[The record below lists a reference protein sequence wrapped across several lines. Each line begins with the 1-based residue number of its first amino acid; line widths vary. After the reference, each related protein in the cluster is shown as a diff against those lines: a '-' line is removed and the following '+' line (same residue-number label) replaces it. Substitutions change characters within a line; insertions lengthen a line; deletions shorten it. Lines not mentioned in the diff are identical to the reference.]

1 MGRALLP
8 ANAAFIMKTCNFK
21 GSRRSAYTL
30 IEVLAASAV
39 VAVGMS
45 AAISLSA
52 SLMLQE
58 ELAHRIAITRNYQ
71 ENMARVWQLG
81 LSAFGTSGQPS
92 VASVMPSVSNS
103 PMLSD
108 AINGIPTLVET
119 GVVNPGGLGSMQAA
133 LVTAAVNISQNP
145 KVKIQGSS
153 LTLSV
158 YRPKLLD
165 DLRTPSSR

>member
-1 MGRALLP
+1 
-8 ANAAFIMKTCNFK
+8 MKTRRQPP
-21 GSRRSAYTL
+21 GSRAAYTL

-58 ELAHRIAITRNYQ
+58 ELAHRVAITRNYQ

-81 LSAFGTSGQPS
+81 LSAFGTGGQAS
-92 VASVMPSVSNS
+92 IASVMPSVNDS

-108 AINGIPTLVET
+108 AITGIPTLVET
-119 GVVNPGGLGSMQAA
+119 GTVNPSGLGTMQAA
-133 LVTAAVNISQNP
+133 VVTASVNISQNP
-145 KVKIQGSS
+145 KIKIQGSS

-158 YRPKLLD
+158 YRPKLST
-165 DLRTPSSR
+165 DLRTPAAR

>member
-1 MGRALLP
+1 
-8 ANAAFIMKTCNFK
+8 MKIN
-21 GSRRSAYTL
+21 SARSSLHSAYTL

-58 ELAHRIAITRNYQ
+58 ELAHRVAIIRNYQ
-71 ENMARVWQLG
+71 ENMARVWQMG
-81 LSAFGTSGQPS
+81 LSAFGTGGQPS
-92 VASVMPSVSNS
+92 VSSVMPLVSDS
-103 PMLSD
+103 PALSD
-108 AINGIPTLVET
+108 AISGVPTLIET
-119 GVVNPGGLGSMQAA
+119 GVVNPAGLGSMQAA

-145 KVKIQGSS
+145 KVKIQGAN

-165 DLRTPSSR
+165 DLRTPAAR